1 MSSTDDGVDN
11 GVPFDAEEDLLRR
24 YEQMIQ
30 TQISTLNDIDDK
42 AAYVARLVAI
52 LTGLTLSAASF
63 AASRAELSLNVETG
77 AVLLLTGSSVSA
89 FFISVV
95 FAIITYLKSEFEYG
109 PTIGMGRYMARYK
122 VDDQQYKDVLLRSYA
137 TAIENNRTVVVAN
150 ARRFQTSLAALLAGL
165 FLLFG
170 SATLLVLPPA
180 PMIQYGTAGVFV
192 IAAACVALL
201 INRGEYLRLEEQ
213 DHNND

>member
-1 MSSTDDGVDN
+1 MNSTDDSADN
-11 GVPFDAEEDLLRR
+11 GLHFDAEEDLLRR

-52 LTGLTLSAASF
+52 LTGLILSAASL
-63 AASRAELSLNVETG
+63 AASRAEISLNVDTG

-95 FAIITYLKSEFEYG
+95 LAILTYLKSEFEYG
-109 PTIGMGRYMARYK
+109 PTIGMGRYMSRYK
-122 VDDQQYKDVLLRSYA
+122 VDEQQYKDVLLRSYA

-170 SATLLVLPPA
+170 SAALLVLPPA
-180 PMIQYGTAGVFV
+180 PMVQYGTAGLFV
-192 IAAACVALL
+192 IAATCVALV
-201 INRGEYLRLEEQ
+201 INHGAYLRLEEQ
-213 DHNND
+213 DHNNE